1 MISLRDDHLD
11 ILENIRQEKDGTSTP
26 VLEERIAAVTESLE
40 KLEVGVAESG
50 VLLSLA
56 GHFDKLEAD
65 RTLARL
71 ESKRIQVRFFRNHL
85 IAY

>member
-1 MISLRDDHLD
+1 M
-11 ILENIRQEKDGTSTP
+11 
-26 VLEERIAAVTESLE
+26 TESLE

-71 ESKRIQVRFFRNHL
+71 ESKRIQVQIFFFKK
-85 IAY
+85 IITTQF

>member
-1 MISLRDDHLD
+1 M
-11 ILENIRQEKDGTSTP
+11 
-26 VLEERIAAVTESLE
+26 TESLE

-71 ESKRIQVRFFRNHL
+71 ESKRIQVQIFFLKRLSQRNFK
-85 IAY
+85 